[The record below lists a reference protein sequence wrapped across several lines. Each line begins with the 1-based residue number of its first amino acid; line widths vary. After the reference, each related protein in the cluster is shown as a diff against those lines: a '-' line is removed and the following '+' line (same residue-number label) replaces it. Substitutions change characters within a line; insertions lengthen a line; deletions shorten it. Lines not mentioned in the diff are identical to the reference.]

1 MEAFQMPGVIEC
13 NIETLTDRYG
23 QFIAQPLERG
33 WGITLGNAL
42 RRVLLSSIEGHA
54 ITAVRIE
61 GCLHEFTSLTGVTED
76 VTDVIL
82 NLKEIQFIDHSD
94 EESKVLRV
102 NVQGPLPVRAS
113 DIQHDGNVRILNPEA
128 PIATL
133 NEDGTL
139 TMDLVLKRGRGYVPA
154 DANALEDPTFIPID
168 SVHSPVRKVNYE
180 VNETRVGSATDY
192 EKLTIEVWTN
202 GAITPQQAVAEAA
215 SRLNDHLGLFA
226 ELTGPEAAVAP
237 AAKGKRSKAS
247 TDLEALLNRGLGEF
261 EFSEKVAKGLE
272 TLEIETIRDLVRKT
286 DKDLTKGKKFGQ
298 KALKEVQDFL
308 ESLNLT
314 LGMDV

>member
-1 MEAFQMPGVIEC
+1 MEAFQMPSVIEC

-54 ITAVRIE
+54 ITAVRIA
-61 GCLHEFTSLTGVTED
+61 GCLHEFTSLSGVTED

-102 NVQGPLPVRAS
+102 NVQGPCPVKAS

-133 NEDGTL
+133 NEDGAL
-139 TMDLVLKRGRGYVPA
+139 SMDLILKRGRGYVPA
-154 DANALEDPTFIPID
+154 DVNSTDDPTFIPID

-215 SRLNDHLGLFA
+215 SRLNSHLGLFA

-247 TDLEALLNRGLGEF
+247 SDLDALLNRALSEYEF
-261 EFSEKVAKGLE
+261 TEKVAKGFEALA
-272 TLEIETIRDLVRKT
+272 IDSVRDLVRLT
-286 DKDLTKGKKFGQ
+286 DKDLAKGKKFGQ
-298 KALKEVQDFL
+298 KALKEVNDFL

>member
-1 MEAFQMPGVIEC
+1 MEAFQMPSVIEC

-54 ITAVRIE
+54 ITAVRIS
-61 GCLHEFTSLTGVTED
+61 GCLHEFTPLPGVTED

-82 NLKEIQFIDHSD
+82 NLKEIQFIEHAD
-94 EESKVLRV
+94 EESRLLRV
-102 NVQGPLPVRAS
+102 TVQGPAQVKAS
-113 DIQHDGNVRILNPEA
+113 DIQHDGNVRILNPDA

-133 NEDGTL
+133 NEDGVL
-139 TMDLVLKRGRGYVPA
+139 EMDLVLRRGRGYVPA
-154 DANALEDPTFIPID
+154 DANATDDPTYIPID

-180 VNETRVGSATDY
+180 VTETRVGSATDY
-192 EKLTIEVWTN
+192 EKLTLEVWTN
-202 GAITPQQAVAEAA
+202 GAITPQQAVAQAA
-215 SRLNDHLGLFA
+215 SLLNGHLGLFA

-237 AAKGKRSKAS
+237 TGKGRRPAASS
-247 TDLEALLNRGLGEF
+247 ELEALLNRPLGDC
-261 EFSEKVAKGLE
+261 EFSEKVVKGFEALE
-272 TLEIETIRDLVRKT
+272 LATVRDLVRQT

-298 KALKEVQDFL
+298 KALKEIQEFVEAQ
-308 ESLNLT
+308 NLT